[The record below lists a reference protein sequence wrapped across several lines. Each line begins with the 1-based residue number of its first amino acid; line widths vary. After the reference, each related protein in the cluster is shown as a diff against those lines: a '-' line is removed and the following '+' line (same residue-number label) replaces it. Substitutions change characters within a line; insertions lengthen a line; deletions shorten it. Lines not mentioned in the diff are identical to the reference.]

1 MLISSWV
8 PVRTEL
14 RDVPFA
20 FIEALCGRLNA
31 KANFGLKWKVLIE
44 GGREGGCGLAAAGAR
59 RKRISATA
67 RIVKSTLMA
76 QFSRLKKGSKCQI
89 RNDPSTRV
97 ICSFN
102 SEIVMLLA
110 RWFSSLRK
118 GIIHQVKQITY
129 KDV

>member
-1 MLISSWV
+1 M
-8 PVRTEL
+8 
-14 RDVPFA
+14 PFA

-44 GGREGGCGLAAAGAR
+44 GGRAVAVWPPPAAR

-76 QFSRLKKGSKCQI
+76 QFSRLKKEAKCQI

-102 SEIVMLLA
+102 SEIVVPLA

-118 GIIHQVKQITY
+118 GIIHQVIQITY